1 MGLARRSYRAILALT
16 VVAVLLCGGLAWDV
30 WRFAGHSAPGPAS
43 AALVLGA
50 AVLGDEPSP
59 VLVERLRHA
68 EELYRAG
75 DVGKIVVTGGL
86 SPEDDLSEAVASR
99 NWLEAAGV
107 PESDIVLEDQSRTT
121 FENFELAKPLL
132 ERAGIEDV
140 LIVSDPLHMRRAK
153 LIADRT
159 GIAADTSPTRTSL
172 YRSWDT
178 VIPFLAR
185 EVWFMGQYLLFGL

>member
-1 MGLARRSYRAILALT
+1 MGLARRSYRAIVALLALA
-16 VVAVLLCGGLAWDV
+16 VVVCAGLAWDI
-30 WRFAGHSAPGPAS
+30 WRFAGYSAPGPAG

-59 VLVERLRHA
+59 VLIERLRHA

-75 DVGKIVVTGGL
+75 EVGKIVVTGGL

-99 NWLEAAGV
+99 NWLASEGV
-107 PESDIVLEDQSRTT
+107 PEGDIVLEDRSRTT
-121 FENFELAKPLL
+121 FENFELAKPIL
-132 ERAGIEDV
+132 EQAGIQNV

-159 GIAADTSPTRTSL
+159 GIPADSSPTRTSR

-178 VIPFLAR
+178 IIPFLAR
-185 EVWFMGQYLLFGL
+185 EVWFMGQYLVFGL

>member
-1 MGLARRSYRAILALT
+1 MGLARRSYRAIIALT
-16 VVAVLLCGGLAWDV
+16 AAAALLCAGLAWDI
-30 WRFAGHSAPGPAS
+30 WRFAGYSAPGPAG

-68 EELYRAG
+68 EELYRTG
-75 DVGKIVVTGGL
+75 NVGKIVVTGGL
-86 SPEDDLSEAVASR
+86 SPEDDLTEAEASR
-99 NWLEAAGV
+99 NWLQAEGI
-107 PESDIVLEDQSRTT
+107 PETDIVLEDRSRTT
-121 FENFELAKPLL
+121 FENFEFAKPIL
-132 ERAGIEDV
+132 EQAGIDDV

-159 GIAADTSPTRTSL
+159 GITADTSPTRTSL

>member
-1 MGLARRSYRAILALT
+1 MGLARRSYRAIIALT
-16 VVAVLLCGGLAWDV
+16 AVAVLLCAGLAWDI
-30 WRFAGHSAPGPAS
+30 WRFASYSAPGPAG
-43 AALVLGA
+43 AAMVLGA

-86 SPEDDLSEAVASR
+86 SPEDDLSEAEASR
-99 NWLEAAGV
+99 NWLEAEGI
-107 PESDIVLEDQSRTT
+107 PPSDIVLEDRSRTT
-121 FENFELAKPLL
+121 FENFELAKPIL
-132 ERAGIEDV
+132 EQAGIRDV

-159 GIAADTSPTRTSL
+159 GISAEASPTRTSL

-178 VIPFLAR
+178 IIPFLAR
-185 EVWFMGQYLLFGL
+185 EVWFMGQYLVFGL

>member
-1 MGLARRSYRAILALT
+1 MGLARRSYRAITALLA
-16 VVAVLLCGGLAWDV
+16 VAVLVCGGLAWDI
-30 WRFAGHSAPGPAS
+30 WRFAGYSAPGPAG

-59 VLVERLRHA
+59 VLIERLRHA
-68 EELYRAG
+68 EELYRSG
-75 DVGKIVVTGGL
+75 NVGKIVVTGGL

-99 NWLEAAGV
+99 NWLRAEGV
-107 PESDIVLEDQSRTT
+107 PEADIVLEDRSRTT
-121 FENFELAKPLL
+121 FENFALAKPIL
-132 ERAGIEDV
+132 EQAGIRDV

-159 GIAADTSPTRTSL
+159 GISADSSPTRTSL

-185 EVWFMGQYLLFGL
+185 EVWFMGQYLVFGL

>member
-1 MGLARRSYRAILALT
+1 MGLARRSYRAIIALT
-16 VVAVLLCGGLAWDV
+16 AAGTLLSAGLAWDI
-30 WRFAGHSAPGPAS
+30 WRFAGYSAPGPAG
-43 AALVLGA
+43 AAMVLGA

-68 EELYRAG
+68 EELYQAG
-75 DVGKIVVTGGL
+75 DVRKIVVTGGL

-99 NWLEAAGV
+99 NWLEAEGI
-107 PESDIVLEDQSRTT
+107 PERDIVVEDQSRTT
-121 FENFELAKPLL
+121 FENFQLAKPIM
-132 ERAGIEDV
+132 EQAGISDV

-159 GIAADTSPTRTSL
+159 GIVAETSPTRTSL